1 MAGSFAGAI
10 GAAARSVSQLLA
22 PFSRPPEEVTEA
34 EDEGEDL
41 FGALRMMHVQP
52 RERPVARER
61 TDWQAVQQSEVLEQ
75 MTDAEQ
81 HLFLIQLIRQKN
93 MRAVEHILRLGRF
106 RQGASVDDLWTAAW
120 DASKPERTFMV
131 LLDNARVRPSVEW
144 FSRFA
149 VEAASAGDTRRMEH
163 AVAFVNTTITT
174 EEWRHAA
181 SMDRRDVGSGLT
193 YATAVSEL
201 KVLKCALTFSPAAAA
216 ACTHGHMS
224 ILEILG
230 PQGWFHESGVLIAR
244 AACQR
249 RPLRIDILQYL
260 LEHGVYAHN
269 LSWSDLDERTVAKLL
284 LSIDRRYI
292 DLLPDNI
299 KERVLRQDEGLAA
312 AVQRAR
318 RRLDR
323 PPTEELGT
331 TQPTR
336 EQLLQNLRSGG
347 KRFAREY
354 LDEGVPLFFPEKQA
368 ELGKPSEEFAFVTPE
383 YLKEKKDAVP
393 PT

>member
-93 MRAVEHILRLGRF
+93 TRAVEHVLSLGRF
-106 RQGASVDDLWTAAW
+106 RRGGSVDDLWTAAW

-149 VEAASAGDTRRMEH
+149 TEAASAGDTRRMEH
-163 AVAFVNTTITT
+163 AVAFVNTTISA
-174 EEWRHAA
+174 EEWRDAA
-181 SMDRRDVGSGLT
+181 KMEDRNRGSGLEYVST
-193 YATAVSEL
+193 VSEL
-201 KVLKCALTFSPAAAA
+201 KEFKCALTLGPAAAA

-224 ILEILG
+224 ILQILG
-230 PQGWFHESGVLIAR
+230 PQGWFKERGESIAR

-260 LEHGVYAHN
+260 LEHGVYAHD

-284 LSIDRRYI
+284 LSIDRRFI
-292 DLLPDNI
+292 HLLPDDI
-299 KERVLRQDEGLAA
+299 EERVLRQDEGLAA

-331 TQPTR
+331 SDPTR
-336 EQLLQNLRSGG
+336 EQLIENLRTAG

-354 LDEGVPLFFPEKQA
+354 LVEGVQVFFPRNQA
-368 ELGKPSEEFAFVTPE
+368 ELGKPSEEFAFFTPE
-383 YLKEKKDAVP
+383 YLKDK
-393 PT
+393 